1 MQNNRAACAA
11 GRGALA
17 VQIYPATAGRLA
29 RAVRRGAG
37 RTVGNRWP
45 DNHKPPD
52 GAPDCAPRSISQQA
66 QPLAGQSTS
75 RRTVRHHRNRWP
87 CRGGVLAICPP
98 WWCWLD
104 CNRWPS
110 RSTSRRTAAT
120 VRRHH
125 EPTGKPR
132 NHRRNRPPLRSMPPD
147 GFAPVQPVRRVPVA
161 PCAAPRGDLPR
172 RSIYPASRHR
182 SPSRRHEPPPF
193 AAGRTVGN
201 RAPIS
206 PDTVRRII

>member
-75 RRTVRHHRNRWP
+75 RRTVRRWRSIRQP
-87 CRGGVLAICPP
+87 CAVTMSRTDKPAPP
-98 WWCWLD
+98 S
-104 CNRWPS
+104 PE
-110 RSTSRRTAAT
+110 T
-120 VRRHH
+120 RH
-125 EPTGKPR
+125 
-132 NHRRNRPPLRSMPPD
+132 NRPPLRSMPPD
-147 GFAPVQPVRRVPVA
+147 GFAPVSPVRRVP
-161 PCAAPRGDLPR
+161 
-172 RSIYPASRHR
+172 
-182 SPSRRHEPPPF
+182 
-193 AAGRTVGN
+193 
-201 RAPIS
+201 
-206 PDTVRRII
+206 